1 MAITLREII
10 ILFLISFISNATPF
24 FGTPYTIIAV
34 TILIRIGVDLYS
46 FIIGVVVTGLGASL
60 SKTVMYAI
68 GLILRRPLKQNK
80 NMAFLA
86 KFVQFKSFY
95 VTLFTLAL
103 IPFFPFDDYLFL
115 GAGVVK
121 SSLTKLL
128 YITTLAKIL
137 KSAIEMT
144 LELTGIIAITRI
156 TRSFG
161 ITELEIGIIS
171 TVIFVILGYVLF
183 KIDLEKYYNKIKTF
197 FENLSNTLRSKINFN
212 RVSFTI

>member
-1 MAITLREII
+1 
-10 ILFLISFISNATPF
+10 
-24 FGTPYTIIAV
+24 
-34 TILIRIGVDLYS
+34 
-46 FIIGVVVTGLGASL
+46 
-60 SKTVMYAI
+60 
-68 GLILRRPLKQNK
+68 
-80 NMAFLA
+80 
-86 KFVQFKSFY
+86 
-95 VTLFTLAL
+95 
-103 IPFFPFDDYLFL
+103 
-115 GAGVVK
+115 
-121 SSLTKLL
+121 
-128 YITTLAKIL
+128 
-137 KSAIEMT
+137 MT

>member
-103 IPFFPFDDYLFL
+103 IPF
-115 GAGVVK
+115 
-121 SSLTKLL
+121 SLST
-128 YITTLAKIL
+128 
-137 KSAIEMT
+137 
-144 LELTGIIAITRI
+144 IIY
-156 TRSFG
+156 F
-161 ITELEIGIIS
+161 
-171 TVIFVILGYVLF
+171 
-183 KIDLEKYYNKIKTF
+183 
-197 FENLSNTLRSKINFN
+197 
-212 RVSFTI
+212 